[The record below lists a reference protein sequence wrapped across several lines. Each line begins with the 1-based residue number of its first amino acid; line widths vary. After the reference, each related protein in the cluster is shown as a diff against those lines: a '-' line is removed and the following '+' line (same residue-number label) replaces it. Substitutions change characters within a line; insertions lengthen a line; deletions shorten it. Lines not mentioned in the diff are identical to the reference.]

1 MMKDE
6 LAEHLAE
13 ILLKYDPEKPREVAG
28 RLRNLWL
35 QYEPKSIEVIK
46 AELRKQQETIG
57 IPVPVLKS
65 IGEEIS
71 RAARSHVDEYLPLIQ
86 LLWNE
91 YGREGRVVA
100 TIPLGAMELACPEK
114 VFPLLR
120 EMCRT
125 CLTWEDADRFAM
137 DALEP
142 VVRKKPEEWLSAVEP
157 WLEDENKW
165 VRRTGVTVI
174 GRLPLKRPDYA
185 RQCLGLIER
194 LLYDE
199 EEDVK
204 KAVSFAIRLV
214 ARAGTRPVHEFL
226 IQRIPPENPAAT
238 WVLCDVIRSM
248 AKNFLPEFV
257 DLLPLYEEWNTV
269 ESLTAQDHRSIQSA
283 IKILQESK

>member
-1 MMKDE
+1 MKDQ
-6 LAEHLAE
+6 LAKQLTE
-13 ILLKYDPEKPREVAG
+13 ILSKYDPEIPKVVADE
-28 RLRNLWL
+28 LRNLWL

-46 AELRKQQETIG
+46 ATLREKQETIG
-57 IPVPVLKS
+57 IPVPILKS

-71 RAARSHVDEYLPLIQ
+71 KVARNHVDDYLPLIQ

-100 TIPLGAMELACPEK
+100 TIPMGAMELTYPEK
-114 VFPLLR
+114 VVPLLR
-120 EMCRT
+120 ELCIT
-125 CLTWEDADRFAM
+125 CLTWEDVDRLAM

-142 VVRKKPEEWLSAVEP
+142 IVRKKPEEWLSVIES
-157 WLEDENKW
+157 WLDDENKW
-165 VRRTGVTVI
+165 VRRAGVIVI

-199 EEDVK
+199 DEDVK

-214 ARAGTRPVHEFL
+214 AREEIGPVHELL
-226 IQRIPPENPAAT
+226 IQHIPPENPAAT

-248 AKNFLPEFV
+248 AKNYLPEFV
-257 DLLPLYEEWNTV
+257 NLLPLYEEWSAD
-269 ESLTAQDHRSIQSA
+269 ESLTMKERRSIQSA
-283 IKILQESK
+283 IKTLQESR